1 MTLYE
6 SRDTTIKGAY
16 WQYISSVLLVIV
28 GGLFYIFII
37 HLYSTEIVGVFSL
50 LSAIAYLFSTV
61 FNLGLQQGI
70 QHFISYHLGRG
81 EDGKI
86 RGLVRRFTVV
96 GLLLSSAAFISLWLL
111 SPALSL
117 IFFHTYAFLD
127 YLKLID
133 VELLSMI
140 IVNILLYML
149 LGLQSFRL
157 NGIMNIINFSVGY
170 GLIIPLILL
179 NDNPIRIIYS
189 WITGYYLTMLL
200 LFVTIH
206 RRLGKSSGDD
216 R

>member
-6 SRDTTIKGAY
+6 SRDTTIRGAY

-37 HLYSTEIVGVFSL
+37 HFYSTEIVGVFSL
-50 LSAIAYLFSTV
+50 LSAIVFLFSTA

-86 RGLVRRFTVV
+86 RALVRKFTMV
-96 GLLLSSAAFISLWLL
+96 GLLLSSTAFVSLWLL
-111 SPALSL
+111 SPSLS
-117 IFFHTYAFLD
+117 IFFFHTYAFLD

-133 VELLSMI
+133 VELFSI
-140 IVNILLYML
+140 IMVSILLSML

-157 NGIMNIINFSVGY
+157 NGIMNLIKFSVGY
-170 GLIIPLILL
+170 GLIIPLLMNLL
-179 NDNPIRIIYS
+179 
-189 WITGYYLTMLL
+189 TLA
-200 LFVTIH
+200 
-206 RRLGKSSGDD
+206 
-216 R
+216 